1 MRVRVH
7 APSSE
12 TQGRDDAIYSGESLL
27 QEQTSPWAHILTE
40 PVPEVFEFRPADC
53 PEKYISS
60 QSVGRKSNTSETG
73 SVRKSAQGL
82 FSLRRRR

>member
-1 MRVRVH
+1 MHALSAIVSRHFRSGHSGHGKSKLEKYSGREESGSTLVRVRVH

-40 PVPEVFEFRPADC
+40 PVPEVSRIP
-53 PEKYISS
+53 S
-60 QSVGRKSNTSETG
+60 R
-73 SVRKSAQGL
+73 
-82 FSLRRRR
+82 